1 MQKPPN
7 IDVWFYE
14 PAACTEKADELIHTL
29 SSDEQACAKNSR
41 RRDGYI
47 KQKAALRRILSSY
60 LAEAPHQI
68 KLSKTAEGKPYI
80 EGEPLQFSVSH
91 SQNLW
96 VCAVGYTDSLGV
108 DIECIKRVRDLS
120 GIATRYF
127 HPDESAAFQLLG
139 EAKQPSYFYSRWTL
153 KEAFLKA
160 LGCGIAGGLHHINIK
175 TAERTSRATLSAA
188 LLEAHERHKTPWH
201 FYYQRLS
208 HHTHFSVVYQSTGKQ
223 TVVYKNFSFAN
234 KP

>member
-1 MQKPPN
+1 MQKPST
-7 IDVWFYE
+7 IDVWVYQ
-14 PAACTEKADELIHTL
+14 PTVCTEATEPLLHML
-29 SSDEQACAKNSR
+29 SSDEQISAKNLR
-41 RRDGYI
+41 KRDGYI
-47 KQKAALRRILSSY
+47 KEKAALRRILSSY
-60 LAEAPHQI
+60 LGEAPHQI
-68 KLSKTAEGKPYI
+68 KLNKTAEGKPFI

-108 DIECIKRVRDLS
+108 DIEYVKRARDLS

-175 TAERTSRATLSAA
+175 TAEQTSRATLSAT